1 MSTPHAIEIPAETM
15 AALRAYAGLRQQAAR
30 QERIA
35 VLCNE
40 TGPLST
46 ADRRALQ
53 DALLHWRGQYEAA
66 ARQVR
71 EITRRLGG

>member
-1 MSTPHAIEIPAETM
+1 M

-30 QERIA
+30 QARIVA
-35 VLCNE
+35 LCDEN
-40 TGPLST
+40 GPLST

-53 DALLHWRGQYEAA
+53 DALLHWRGQHETA

-71 EITRRLGG
+71 EITKRLGG